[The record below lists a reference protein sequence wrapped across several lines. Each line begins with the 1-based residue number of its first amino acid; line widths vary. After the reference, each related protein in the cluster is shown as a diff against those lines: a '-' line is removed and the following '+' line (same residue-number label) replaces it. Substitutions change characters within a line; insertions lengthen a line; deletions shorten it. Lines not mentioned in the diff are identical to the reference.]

1 MHALSSARADQRVCG
16 TTHPWAAER
25 ELPLARRETPRA
37 SVGRALVSGALCF
50 ASGSAGGCAT
60 LLPQSSGA
68 VGRWA
73 VAGAAWEEWSWG
85 RLGLPGFRWFCSS
98 LWENFKEQELLS
110 ILTIQSATI

>member
-1 MHALSSARADQRVCG
+1 MPLWAG
-16 TTHPWAAER
+16 PWFWVPCVLHLV
-25 ELPLARRETPRA
+25 ELVAVLP
-37 SVGRALVSGALCF
+37 
-50 ASGSAGGCAT
+50 T

-85 RLGLPGFRWFCSS
+85 GLGLPGFRLFCSS